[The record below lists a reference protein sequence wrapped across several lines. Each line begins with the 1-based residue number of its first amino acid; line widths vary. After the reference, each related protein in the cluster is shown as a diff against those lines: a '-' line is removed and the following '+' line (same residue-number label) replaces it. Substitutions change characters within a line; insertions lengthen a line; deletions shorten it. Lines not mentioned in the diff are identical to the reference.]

1 MLGSENSEG
10 EEIFSEFFPR
20 RLYQFVLERRMKN
33 CHLSKF
39 IRYRFG
45 VNEHDGK
52 KSRYSLDYVSQDNEQ
67 KK

>member
-1 MLGSENSEG
+1 
-10 EEIFSEFFPR
+10 
-20 RLYQFVLERRMKN
+20 MKN

-67 KK
+67 KKN